1 MPAPVSPVAGA
12 IRLAAGTVAF
22 SALLFLSAGTTRWPA
37 AWAFLTIITA
47 VMVAYAAI
55 VARLH
60 PDLIEERLHPPAD
73 AKRWDKPLAAIVAV
87 VGPIVLL
94 LLCGL
99 DRRLAWSGPAPGWAE
114 VGGLLAVAAG
124 GALSLWAVAAN
135 RFFSALVR
143 VQRDRGHRV
152 VDTGPYRY
160 VRHPGYA
167 GSMLYMLGV
176 TVALGSRVALG
187 AAALLGV
194 VLGVRTALEDHTLH
208 EELDGYADYAQRVR
222 FRILPGIW

>member
-114 VGGLLAVAAG
+114 VGRPSRRCGRRRVVSLGGGRQPLLLGAGPRPARPRPPGRRHGPVSVCQAPGLRRIH
-124 GALSLWAVAAN
+124 ALHA
-135 RFFSALVR
+135 R
-143 VQRDRGHRV
+143 RDRR
-152 VDTGPYRY
+152 
-160 VRHPGYA
+160 A
-167 GSMLYMLGV
+167 GLARRARSGRP
-176 TVALGSRVALG
+176 ALRRAGRAHGSRRSH
-187 AAALLGV
+187 AAR
-194 VLGVRTALEDHTLH
+194 RTRRL
-208 EELDGYADYAQRVR
+208 R
-222 FRILPGIW
+222 